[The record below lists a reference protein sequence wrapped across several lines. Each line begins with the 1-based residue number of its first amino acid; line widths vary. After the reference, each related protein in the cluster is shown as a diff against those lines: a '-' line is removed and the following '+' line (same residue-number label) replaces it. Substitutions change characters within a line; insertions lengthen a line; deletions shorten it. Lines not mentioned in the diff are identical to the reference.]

1 MKISFFFKCREGH
14 SYSLVLHKNLLKFPL
29 LGNVM
34 IFTPGNS
41 FTPEELGNSQTA
53 APFLAQIDILSMS
66 TFS

>member
-1 MKISFFFKCREGH
+1 
-14 SYSLVLHKNLLKFPL
+14 
-29 LGNVM
+29 M

-41 FTPEELGNSQTA
+41 FTPEVLGNSQTA